1 MNPSPSPAVGEWD
14 AALQRVAAESLEAL
28 SGVIPAPRET
38 AVQSAAPWEA
48 AYRVEFEGA
57 ARGEMRL
64 TFFGGA
70 AAAVAEGMIGRGEG
84 PDAADAL
91 GELSNIVCGNF
102 LPFVYGA
109 TAEFHL
115 TKPAS
120 AGRGEGPVGAPKAA
134 ARLPFGDGRVEVH
147 FRERGRP

>member
-1 MNPSPSPAVGEWD
+1 MGEWD

-70 AAAVAEGMIGRGEG
+70 AAAVAEGMIGRGKA
-84 PDAADAL
+84 PTR
-91 GELSNIVCGNF
+91 
-102 LPFVYGA
+102 P
-109 TAEFHL
+109 T
-115 TKPAS
+115 PWAS
-120 AGRGEGPVGAPKAA
+120 SPTLFAGISFRSCT
-134 ARLPFGDGRVEVH
+134 GR
-147 FRERGRP
+147 RRSSI